1 MRTGLLEEIGGRV
14 LEIGPGPATN
24 FRCLYPPTDI
34 VEWVGVEPNNHFVD
48 SIEEQKQKWNISF
61 DTRLTWL
68 KGEDIDVEDEGFDAV
83 VGTHVLCSVSDVNQ
97 VSDVQLTSSESL
109 RSCGMSGVAK

>member
-1 MRTGLLEEIGGRV
+1 MFSIVVVTCTGLLEGLSGRV

-24 FRCLYPPTDI
+24 FRCLYPPSDVT
-34 VEWVGVEPNNHFVD
+34 EWVGVEPNNHFLEII
-48 SIEEQKQKWNISF
+48 SEQKNKWNISF

-83 VGTHVLCSVSDVNQ
+83 IGTHVLCSVSDVNQ
-97 VSDVQLTSSESL
+97 VEMFSLCHSDVSSL
-109 RSCGMSGVAK
+109 